1 MSRVNRA
8 NKKIKVG
15 DTVRVIAGKD
25 SAGKGKVGKVLSINA
40 KTDRAIVEK
49 VNMVKKHQKG
59 DDRGNQG
66 GIFDQEA
73 PIHLSNLS
81 LVSGA
86 KKEEKAPKKT
96 TTKKKAA
103 KKVSKKAESKK

>member
-40 KTDRAIVEK
+40 KTDRAVVEK

-59 DDRGNQG
+59 DERGNQG
-66 GIFDQEA
+66 GIFDQES

-81 LVSGA
+81 LVSGV
-86 KKEEKAPKKT
+86 KEEKTPKKKA
-96 TTKKKAA
+96 TKKKAA

>member
-1 MSRVNRA
+1 MARMNRA

-49 VNMVKKHQKG
+49 VNMVKKHKKG

-66 GIFDQEA
+66 GIFDQES

-86 KKEEKAPKKT
+86 KEDKAPKKT
-96 TTKKKAA
+96 TTKKTA

>member
-49 VNMVKKHQKG
+49 VNMVKKHKKG

-66 GIFDQEA
+66 GIFDQESS
-73 PIHLSNLS
+73 IHLSNLS

-86 KKEEKAPKKT
+86 KEEKAPKKT
-96 TTKKKAA
+96 TTKKKTA
-103 KKVSKKAESKK
+103 KKVSKKAENKN